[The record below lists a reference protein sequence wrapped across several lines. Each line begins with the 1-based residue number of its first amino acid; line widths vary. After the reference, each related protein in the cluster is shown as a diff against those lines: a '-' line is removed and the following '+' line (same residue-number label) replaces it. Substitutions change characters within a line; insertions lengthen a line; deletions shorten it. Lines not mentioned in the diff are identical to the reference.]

1 VAIAISAGCAI
12 QVQRGRMD
20 FESTVKLAIYQNF
33 AATGAAPQPSRIAE
47 ELNCSPGEVR
57 NAFARLQA
65 NRVLLLEPDGETIR
79 MAPPF
84 SGIPTQHKVEI
95 EGKTYFANCA
105 WDALGIPAA
114 LHQEA
119 LVHSSCGQSGAPLRL
134 HVGFE
139 GPEPS
144 QWVFHC
150 QVPAARWWSD
160 LVFT

>member
-1 VAIAISAGCAI
+1 MDLDTGVRLAVYQHFANTGHAPVLAQVAA
-12 QVQRGRMD
+12 Q
-20 FESTVKLAIYQNF
+20 F
-33 AATGAAPQPSRIAE
+33 A
-47 ELNCSPGEVR
+47 CSEDEVR
-57 NAFARLQA
+57 AAYARLRA
-65 NRVLLLEPDGETIR
+65 NRVLLLQSDGETIR

-84 SGIPTQHKVEI
+84 SSVPTQHTVEA
-95 EGKTYFANCA
+95 GRLTYFANCA

-119 LVHSSCGQSGAPLRL
+119 VVHSGCGQSGAPLRL
-134 HVGFE
+134 QVGRD

-144 QWVFHC
+144 EWLFHC

>member
-1 VAIAISAGCAI
+1 
-12 QVQRGRMD
+12 MD
-20 FESTVKLAIYQNF
+20 FDTNVKLAVYRYF
-33 AATGAAPQPSRIAE
+33 ASTGQAPLVAQVAAQLA
-47 ELNCSPGEVR
+47 CSQADVR
-57 NAFARLQA
+57 VAYARLRA

-84 SGIPTQHKVEI
+84 SGVPTQHKVEV
-95 EGKTYFANCA
+95 GRQAYSANCA

-119 LVHSSCGQSGAPLRL
+119 VVRSSCGQSGAPLRL
-134 HVGFE
+134 RVGPD

-144 QWVFHC
+144 QWLFHC
-150 QVPAARWWSD
+150 QVPAARWWVD

>member
-1 VAIAISAGCAI
+1 MELDTSIRRAVYHHFASTGHAPLLADVAAQCACSEDD
-12 QVQRGRMD
+12 VR
-20 FESTVKLAIYQNF
+20 
-33 AATGAAPQPSRIAE
+33 AAY
-47 ELNCSPGEVR
+47 
-57 NAFARLQA
+57 ARLRA

-84 SGIPTQHKVEI
+84 SGVPTPHTVEA
-95 EGKTYFANCA
+95 GRQTYFANCA

-119 LVHSSCGQSGAPLRL
+119 VVRSSCGQSGARLRL
-134 HVGFE
+134 RVGPD

-144 QWVFHC
+144 RWLFHC
-150 QVPAARWWSD
+150 QVPAARWWAD